1 MKKKTYLL
9 LTLLLTTVLSV
20 HAQYQ
25 RWWGVY
31 DEPMPLTA
39 VGTGVAET
47 YHCGAYYS
55 GARAILS
62 GATVHGIRFWL
73 NDKTNIT
80 DLQVWMSSS
89 KPVSGDK
96 ADLLVMDV
104 PQENVKDR
112 THDQAMTEVTL
123 PQPYTFVGT
132 TGVFIGFSFRMN
144 KAQTDADKNP
154 VLYTNS
160 AHGTNTFIIR
170 TSKSVL
176 SWNDLG
182 SMSKYGSL
190 GMQLLISNPT
200 LPNHAVAIG
209 DAYDATDLCG
219 AVCNTQATI
228 ASMGFAAVNSI
239 DYVITVGN
247 EQQGEMHYELPK
259 TLSAANAT
267 AILPLS
273 LTVPSKNGVYEYS
286 VRVTKVNGEPNEA
299 EEMTEAKSRLIA
311 IDRKAHRRS
320 VVEEFT
326 GTWCTNCPRG
336 IAGMQHMETDFGDD
350 FIGIAVHTNP
360 DPMVV
365 KAYEQL
371 VNDLQG
377 GVPTCYMD
385 RYLQCDPY
393 LGDILTDYHYHAS
406 TTFQQMLDRNTEA
419 DLQLTAR
426 WKDTEQTE
434 IAYTATTT
442 FNLDLDKS
450 NYALAFVL
458 TADGLR
464 GEGKEWWQVNGDS
477 GDSPF
482 PDADMDFFRNAPD
495 PITDIEY
502 NHVAIGGTN
511 VSTGISGSIAS
522 PIVSGQQQVYEGTF
536 SIAGNTLVQDK
547 SKLNAI
553 VLLLNTTTGEI
564 VNAAKVNMSDV
575 RTGIESIQHSTPNT
589 QHPSAIYDLQGRL
602 VYRGYE
608 GTSRGYEGAGVRGY
622 ENSLVEGKEGDL
634 APSHPRTPAPSRFV
648 PSMKKGIYIVNGKK
662 VIIK

>member
-1 MKKKTYLL
+1 MKKKIYLL
-9 LTLLLTTVLSV
+9 LTLLLATALSAQ
-20 HAQYQ
+20 AQYQ
-25 RWWGVY
+25 RWWGIY
-31 DEPMPLTA
+31 DESMPLTA

-47 YHCGAYYS
+47 YHCGAYFS
-55 GARAILS
+55 GGRVILS
-62 GATVHGIRFWL
+62 GGTVHALRFWL
-73 NDKTNIT
+73 NDKTNIS
-80 DLQVWMSSS
+80 DVQVWMSVN
-89 KPVSGDK
+89 KPPSGDK

-112 THDQAMTEVTL
+112 SHDQAMTEVTL
-123 PQPYTFVGT
+123 PQPYTFEGT
-132 TGVFIGFSFRMN
+132 TGVYIGFSFRMN
-144 KAQTDADKNP
+144 KAETDADKNP
-154 VLYTNS
+154 VLYTKS
-160 AHGTNTFIIR
+160 ARGNNTFLIR
-170 TSKSVL
+170 TSKAVL

-182 SMSKYGSL
+182 SMSTYGAL

-200 LPNHAVAIG
+200 LTNHAVAIG
-209 DAYDATDLCG
+209 DAYDVTDLCG

-228 ASMGFAAVNSI
+228 ASMGFAAVDNI
-239 DYVITVGN
+239 DYVLTVA
-247 EQQGEMHYELPK
+247 GEELPEQHLILPK
-259 TLSAANAT
+259 PLAAANAT
-267 AILPLS
+267 TTLPLS
-273 LTVPSKNGVYEYS
+273 LTMPATNGVFDY
-286 VRVTKVNGEPNEA
+286 RVKVTRVNGEPNEA
-299 EEMTEAKSRLIA
+299 EEMTEASARLIA

-336 IAGMQHMETDFGDD
+336 IAGMHHMEEDFDDD
-350 FIGIAVHTNP
+350 FIGIAVHTDP
-360 DPMVV
+360 DPMVIP
-365 KAYEQL
+365 AYSAI
-371 VNDLQG
+371 VGALQG

-406 TTFQQMLDRNTEA
+406 TTFRQMLNRNTEA
-419 DLQLTAR
+419 DVQLSAR
-426 WKDTEQTE
+426 WNDAEQTE

-477 GDSPF
+477 GNNTF
-482 PDADMDFFRNAPD
+482 PDADMDFFRNASD

-511 VSTGISGSIAS
+511 VATGISGSIAS
-522 PIVSGQQQVYEGTF
+522 PIVSGQPQTYEGTF
-536 SIAGNTLVQDK
+536 SIAGNKLVQDK
-547 SKLNAI
+547 AKLHAI

-564 VNAAKVNMSDV
+564 VNAAKVNMGEV

-589 QHPSAIYDLQGRL
+589 QHPSAIYDLQGCL

-608 GTSRGYEGAGVRGY
+608 GTSRGYDGTKVRGC
-622 ENSLVEGKEGDL
+622 EDSKEGNL
-634 APSHPRTPAPSRFV
+634 APSHPRTPAPSI
-648 PSMKKGIYIVNGKK
+648 KKGIYIVNGKK